1 MQLVLMIFI
10 NIVMFAVFYL
20 IITLKLERSATQFR
34 EQKMRKIMDEIIK
47 EFNEISER
55 NISILENRIAVARR
69 ILEASGKLKTVN
81 LQVGDVDGDVKNNN
95 AKEESVSRSAE
106 SRGNDTRAAAM
117 SSDFKLKRID
127 EDTEKTAGTNTSL
140 KDTFKNAA
148 SDMFG
153 LMKEIASD
161 TIAMRSRI
169 ISKRTSP
176 SGDIE
181 QGDAGAFSQAA
192 APGIKSAVK
201 EAESNSTKTESAS
214 PQQLVEESDER
225 DGMMD
230 ERELGEL
237 FDIAENK
244 YSLVSNLYTQ
254 GYSVDVISR
263 SSGIPVGEVR
273 LVLNLNNS

>member
-1 MQLVLMIFI
+1 MQLVIMIFI

-20 IITLKLERSATQFR
+20 IITLKLERSASQFR
-34 EQKMRKIMDEIIK
+34 EQKMRRIMDEIIK

-69 ILEASGKLKTVN
+69 ILEASGKLKTVD
-81 LQVGDVDGDVKNNN
+81 LQVGDVDGGMKNID
-95 AKEESVSRSAE
+95 AAEASGSRPGEDRARDK
-106 SRGNDTRAAAM
+106 RGTAL
-117 SSDFKLKRID
+117 SSDFKQKRIT
-127 EDTEKTAGTNTSL
+127 EDTQRAAGANASL
-140 KDTFKNAA
+140 KDAFKNAA

-161 TIAMRSRI
+161 TMAMRSRI

-176 SGDIE
+176 PRDIYPEGDGNFSAVPATGFKAVE
-181 QGDAGAFSQAA
+181 REAGDA
-192 APGIKSAVK
+192 SAK
-201 EAESNSTKTESAS
+201 AESAFHQKG
-214 PQQLVEESDER
+214 VETSDEK

-230 ERELGEL
+230 EVELNEL
-237 FDIAENK
+237 FDVAENK
-244 YSLVSNLYTQ
+244 YSLVSSLFAQ
-254 GYSVDVISR
+254 GYSVDIISR

>member
-34 EQKMRKIMDEIIK
+34 ERKMRKIMDEIIK

-69 ILEASGKLKTVN
+69 VLEASGKLKTVN
-81 LQVGDVDGDVKNNN
+81 LQVGDVDGDVKINN
-95 AKEESVSRSAE
+95 AMEDARGRSAE
-106 SRGNDTRAAAM
+106 NRGDDKSGEALP
-117 SSDFKLKRID
+117 SGLKLKRID
-127 EDTEKTAGTNTSL
+127 DDTEKAPGMNTSL

-169 ISKRTSP
+169 ISKRNSP
-176 SGDIE
+176 AHDSEPGDTGGLLKASANGVKSSGR
-181 QGDAGAFSQAA
+181 
-192 APGIKSAVK
+192 
-201 EAESNSTKTESAS
+201 ESENHRTKNESAS
-214 PQQLVEESDER
+214 PRQVVEEQDER
-225 DGMMD
+225 EGMMD
-230 ERELGEL
+230 EAELSEL
-237 FDIAENK
+237 FGVAENK

-254 GYSVDVISR
+254 GYSVDLISR